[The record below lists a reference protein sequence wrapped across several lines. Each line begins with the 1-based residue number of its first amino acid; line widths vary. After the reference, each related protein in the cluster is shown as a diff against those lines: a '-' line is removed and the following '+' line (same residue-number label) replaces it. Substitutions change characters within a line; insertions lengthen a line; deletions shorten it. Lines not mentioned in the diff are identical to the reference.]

1 MTKATLRRRLVPA
14 CACVLGVLIALIIA
28 QPATAQDGGP
38 ECPSGFVWQ
47 RNSGVGCVQENC
59 FSVANAKLSYTG
71 ACICLDGYK
80 PCYEPVDSSGG
91 ECGPFCP
98 VSALVGCVNPEALC
112 PGERPAG
119 DQPAGEKPTGEQ
131 PANAAG
137 PDTAATTD
145 SDAPSSNDG
154 TATVSVDNLVRD
166 LEEFLAGKGVSGPTP
181 GKAAAGGAALSTLI
195 GTWVLVNAASGAN
208 IADLLRAVQRWRFGP
223 TTPAAPGTPAPAGTK
238 QASSPAIPLSTSGRA
253 PAQKPTGATPA
264 SGAAA
269 GATPSST
276 PAQKQPAQPGKGKPA
291 GTPEVTPEKLETLRR
306 RFQQI
311 VSQKMKEGYYV
322 RNPDFLR
329 KAWNQ
334 VPGRFLD
341 LFSGHKGGQCD
352 EYARWGKQWSEQ
364 FVRELFGDGAIVDHI
379 AIHER
384 STRVQYDLEDEIDA
398 LFVSSHGAT
407 RVTLPNGDC
416 YILDYWDAIGDR
428 QVKWGTDV
436 AYQQIFG
443 EPAPR
448 QSIQLIPQNEWI
460 KTWREKIG
468 WDDTEVRNLT
478 YAQEQLKEAIRHAD
492 SEAEGIEEWRNMRS
506 RGVPD
511 HQMETVIND
520 WHKNGV
526 WWER

>member
-1 MTKATLRRRLVPA
+1 M
-14 CACVLGVLIALIIA
+14 
-28 QPATAQDGGP
+28 
-38 ECPSGFVWQ
+38 
-47 RNSGVGCVQENC
+47 SGVGCVQEDC
-59 FSVANAKLSYTG
+59 FSVPNAKLSYTS
-71 ACICLDGYK
+71 ACICLDGFK
-80 PCYEPVDSSGG
+80 GCYEPVDSSGVA
-91 ECGPFCP
+91 CGPNCP
-98 VSALVGCVNPEALC
+98 ASRLVSCVNADTVC
-112 PGERPAG
+112 
-119 DQPAGEKPTGEQ
+119 AGEAPVGGQPTGEQ

-137 PDTAATTD
+137 PDTAGTTD
-145 SDAPSSNDG
+145 SDAPSSNDR
-154 TATVSVDNLVRD
+154 TATVSVDNLVKD

-181 GKAAAGGAALSTLI
+181 GKAAAAGAALSTLI

-208 IADLLRAVQRWRFGP
+208 IADLLRAVQKWRFGP
-223 TTPAAPGTPAPAGTK
+223 NASAPTGTPAAAKAPAAAAGTK
-238 QASSPAIPLSTSGRA
+238 QAAAPAISLSTSGTI
-253 PAQKPTGATPA
+253 PGQKPAGTSPA
-264 SGAAA
+264 
-269 GATPSST
+269 PT
-276 PAQKQPAQPGKGKPA
+276 PAQKQKPPAQPGKGKPP

-306 RFQQI
+306 RFQQV
-311 VSQKMKEGYYV
+311 VSQKMKEGHYV
-322 RNPDFLR
+322 RNTDFLR

-478 YAQEQLKEAIRHAD
+478 YAQEQLKASIRHAD
-492 SEAEGIEEWRNMRS
+492 SEAEGIEAWRNMRS